1 LVGAGRYAGCPRPE
15 VRSAVARCRQAGIR
29 PVMITGTIWPA
40 VAIATDLGIVSSGAY
55 ALSGQELERMPQTEL
70 ESIVEDVSV
79 YARVPR
85 TQAAHRAG
93 AAEER

>member
-1 LVGAGRYAGCPRPE
+1 MLDAPE

-29 PVMITGTIWPA
+29 PVMITGTISSRWRSPQTWASSPPA
-40 VAIATDLGIVSSGAY
+40 HT
-55 ALSGQELERMPQTEL
+55 LSGQELERMPQTEL

-79 YARVPR
+79 YARVSP

-93 AAEER
+93 AAEVSLWQ